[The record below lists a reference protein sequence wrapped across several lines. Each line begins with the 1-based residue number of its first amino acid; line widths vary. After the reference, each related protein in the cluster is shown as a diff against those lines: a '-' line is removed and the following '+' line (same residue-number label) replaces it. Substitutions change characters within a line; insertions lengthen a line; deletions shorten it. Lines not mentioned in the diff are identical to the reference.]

1 MIGRCGSKRA
11 HLPTA
16 EFSQTIINKL
26 STKKGLTTPS
36 FTVIINPVKEIIR
49 FVTSSKAFPK
59 IFLFFRYAQ
68 KKFFYTL
75 QMRQGVPEEFTG
87 TCP

>member
-1 MIGRCGSKRA
+1 MRFEKSTSPNSLI
-11 HLPTA
+11 
-16 EFSQTIINKL
+16 FNTIFNKF
-26 STKKGLTTPS
+26 STKKVLTTPS

-87 TCP
+87 TCF